1 MDGEKRD
8 WKGMSEI
15 LFFQDHM
22 KIGDI
27 CRKVGRTRKY
37 VSGHLQGCSGYE
49 AEKRWRKSRQEGGE
63 VYGPEQ
69 EEKRRQYQM
78 EWNRSHRRESFAAGG
93 VTADTLR
100 QEHDT
105 AARILSSERY

>member
-8 WKGMSEI
+8 WKRMSEI
-15 LFFQDHM
+15 LFFRDHR

-27 CRKVGRTRKY
+27 CRVVGRTRKY
-37 VSGHLQGCSGYE
+37 VSGHLHGCSGYE
-49 AEKRWRKSRQEGGE
+49 AEMRWRKSR
-63 VYGPEQ
+63 Q
-69 EEKRRQYQM
+69 EEKRRQYQV
-78 EWNRSHRRESFAAGG
+78 EWNRSHRRESFAAGD

>member
-49 AEKRWRKSRQEGGE
+49 AEKRWRKSRQE
-63 VYGPEQ
+63 
-69 EEKRRQYQM
+69 EKRRQYQM
-78 EWNRSHRRESFAAGG
+78 EWNRSHRRESFAAGA